1 MAIPE
6 ATRSHEVLMVITRAD
21 VPVGNRFPGTRR
33 VDKAVASD
41 VDPYV
46 IDVATVDTEKDEIA
60 GRE

>member
-1 MAIPE
+1 
-6 ATRSHEVLMVITRAD
+6 MVITGAD
-21 VPVGNRFPGTRR
+21 VPVGNRSPGTRR

-46 IDVATVDTEKDEIA
+46 IDVATADAEKDEIA